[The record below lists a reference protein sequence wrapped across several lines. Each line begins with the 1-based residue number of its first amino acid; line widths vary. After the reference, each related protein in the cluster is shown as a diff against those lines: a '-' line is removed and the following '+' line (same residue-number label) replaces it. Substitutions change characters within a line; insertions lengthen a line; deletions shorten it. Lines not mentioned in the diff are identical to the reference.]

1 MVYWGSKRV
10 SYNGY
15 YVSFPRMRREFDSLH
30 PHQMEN
36 CPHNVWDFWGFDN
49 GCGIMRVIS
58 FSYGWVPET
67 AAVN

>member
-1 MVYWGSKRV
+1 MKLKSSAVKNLSEAER
-10 SYNGY
+10 
-15 YVSFPRMRREFDSLH
+15 PRF
-30 PHQMEN
+30 
-36 CPHNVWDFWGFDN
+36 WDFWGFDN